1 VPAFRLRQSGISDSD
16 NAIPK
21 LAQSLGVSHVLA
33 KLLVNRSIVEPA
45 EAERFLN
52 PSFEH
57 LHDPFLFRDMAKA
70 VERIKRAIAGG
81 ESITVYGDYDVDGIT
96 ACAVMYQYLNG
107 RNVDVKVYIPS
118 RHAEGYGLNA
128 EAISSIAQSG
138 TTLIIT
144 VDCGVTASEEV
155 LKAKSLG
162 IDVIITDHHICA
174 RQKPG
179 AFAVIATSDESDTYP
194 FKDLCGA
201 GIAAKLVQALGGMEA
216 LESVIDLAAVGT
228 VADMVPL
235 LGENRVFVAKGLQ
248 KMSLNPRTGIEA
260 LIKVAGFDKKEV
272 DSGKISFALAPRLNA
287 SGRMAL
293 AQAGFNL
300 LISENADEA
309 LKIAKTLNEH
319 NVLRQK
325 LEEQLV
331 NEVKNKI
338 EKELNL
344 SDDRII
350 VIEGENWHKGVIGI
364 AASKIVE
371 AYNRPCLLISI
382 KDGKGAGSA
391 RSISGFDVFD
401 ALTKVRHLFEKLG
414 GHAKAA
420 GFSLTASNIPLLK
433 QALSEYARLNIT
445 DEMITKKAVY
455 DERIMFSDITPQL
468 VNEIEKLA
476 PFGMANPSPAFL
488 FGDAIMEDG
497 RYLGNDLRHVK
508 FSFRAEQKIW
518 EGIGFGL
525 AHVLGG
531 LAGSGAV
538 DVLAGIET
546 NEWMGVSRIQ
556 LMVKT
561 LKRVLADQNDI
572 ELTLKPFLFK
582 FFDVFLSDVR
592 YNEDVS
598 RQSSVVSR
606 QSSGGSPDV
615 KNRAQSIDGRCQ
627 RVDAGIPKINW
638 EDALVGI
645 DRSAIGHLFLA
656 SSKMGAKWLLE
667 RMIAHNLA
675 DEFSAGFGEPDD
687 LSGNAVVIAPDC
699 NKIPFRHYNRIYV
712 LEGEEGL
719 YPKRFFEA
727 EYALRIYAIRT
738 IDEASKIKESYL
750 EHLKIDRV
758 FLTHFYKWLK
768 LKKNGRLIFKD
779 MSDLMEDYNKSSG
792 LGSNGFQVSMAAEIF
807 SELGFII
814 LNAEHRCVK
823 IECVQNPPKR
833 SLNESKIYIGYKSFM
848 RRFDNTTN
856 GGNLNGFETENTHN
870 S

>member
-1 VPAFRLRQSGISDSD
+1 MPAFRLRQSEISDSD
-16 NAIPK
+16 IAIPK
-21 LAQSLGVSHVLA
+21 LAQSLGISHVLA

-96 ACAVMYQYLNG
+96 ACAIMHQYLNG
-107 RNVDVKVYIPS
+107 RNADVKVYIPS

-128 EAISSIAQSG
+128 EAIFSIAQSG

-144 VDCGVTASEEV
+144 VDCGVTAVEEV
-155 LKAKSLG
+155 EKAKSLG
-162 IDVIITDHHICA
+162 IDVIITDHHICT

-216 LESVIDLAAVGT
+216 LERVIDLAAVGT

-260 LIKVAGFDKKEV
+260 LIKAAGFDKKEV

-309 LKIAKTLNEH
+309 LEIAKTLNEH

-455 DERIMFSDITPQL
+455 DERLMFSDITPQL

-508 FSFRAEQKIW
+508 FSFRTEQKIW

-592 YNEDVS
+592 YNYRDQRSEAGGRITKAGGLRED
-598 RQSSVVSR
+598 
-606 QSSGGSPDV
+606 SGSLM
-615 KNRAQSIDGRCQ
+615 IDL
-627 RVDAGIPKINW
+627 N
-638 EDALVGI
+638 DALGQLRNSTV
-645 DRSAIGHLFLA
+645 GHLFLA
-656 SSKMGAKWLLE
+656 SSRMGAKWLLE

-687 LSGNAVVIAPDC
+687 LSGNAVVMAPDC

-727 EYALRIYAIRT
+727 EYALRIYVIRT

-750 EHLKIDRV
+750 EHLKIDRE

-792 LGSNGFQVSMAAEIF
+792 LGSNGFQVSMAIEIF

-814 LNAEHRCVK
+814 LNAEHRCLK